1 MCQNETQ
8 EGWQCSVLATPQT
21 LGHAV
26 EAEQRL
32 AIFGDEKK
40 IPDEKWSGGSSLN
53 LFTGHLT
60 FARHMRESEC
70 Q

>member
-32 AIFGDEKK
+32 AILGDEKK
-40 IPDEKWSGGSSLN
+40 YQTKSGLEGAL
-53 LFTGHLT
+53 
-60 FARHMRESEC
+60 
-70 Q
+70 